1 MKRKMIMFS
10 VIISNLFTGVFS
22 FFIADRLY
30 ALRLVGNAIERN
42 ICEAGKTQIL
52 LDAIIEDLTKD
63 SANTIQK
70 LELLKKSISES
81 YEGFDLERSL
91 KESGLMQYQRD
102 AAHSGTGQ

>member
-1 MKRKMIMFS
+1 M
-10 VIISNLFTGVFS
+10 
-22 FFIADRLY
+22 
-30 ALRLVGNAIERN
+30 VGSAIERN
-42 ICEAGKTQIL
+42 IGEAGKTQIL